1 MHKFKWDKK
10 AQGKLYS
17 DCSYIYSLLFFSLY
31 NFLSHSIKMP
41 NKGTLI
47 TRKKLILKAKSKG
60 IKELHKMST
69 SDLINALSRHDSKCR
84 SYPIRRK
91 IWKTYPKFVKKQNIL
106 EDDLRKATMLQ
117 NMSHHDL
124 KKIAK
129 LRNIKNYNTWAKE
142 DLIYILLRS
151 EKNLFE
157 DNYTK
162 YISNNTTNE
171 LRSRINN
178 IRIVLAR
185 LGNTITKKD
194 SDKIRKELYEIENK
208 QKPTKTQKERY
219 YRYLIEL
226 ANTLNKKEEYKHSDY
241 NDLDYFGIRDVE
253 NLFISA
259 DDDYYKPVLA
269 KRSL

>member
-17 DCSYIYSLLFFSLY
+17 DCSFIYFLLFFSLY
-31 NFLSHSIKMP
+31 NFLSRSIKMP

-47 TRKKLILKAKSKG
+47 TRKNLILTAKYKG
-60 IKELHKMST
+60 IKKQHKMST

-91 IWKTYPKFVKKQNIL
+91 IWKIYPKFVKKQNIL
-106 EDDLRKATMLQ
+106 EDDLRKVTMLQ
-117 NMSHHDL
+117 NMSHDDL

-129 LRNIKNYNTWAKE
+129 LWNIKNYNTWAKE

-162 YISNNTTNE
+162 CISNNTTDE
-171 LRSRINN
+171 LRSRRNN
-178 IRIVLAR
+178 IR
-185 LGNTITKKD
+185 KD
-194 SDKIRKELYEIENK
+194 LYEIENK

-226 ANTLNKKEEYKHSDY
+226 ANTLNKNEEYKHSDY
-241 NDLDYFGIRDVE
+241 NDLDYFVNKGRWK
-253 NLFISA
+253 FI
-259 DDDYYKPVLA
+259 Y
-269 KRSL
+269 

>member
-106 EDDLRKATMLQ
+106 EDDLHKATKLQ
-117 NMSHHDL
+117 NMSHDDL
-124 KKIAK
+124 KR
-129 LRNIKNYNTWAKE
+129 LLNYET
-142 DLIYILLRS
+142 
-151 EKNLFE
+151 
-157 DNYTK
+157 
-162 YISNNTTNE
+162 
-171 LRSRINN
+171 
-178 IRIVLAR
+178 
-185 LGNTITKKD
+185 
-194 SDKIRKELYEIENK
+194 
-208 QKPTKTQKERY
+208 
-219 YRYLIEL
+219 
-226 ANTLNKKEEYKHSDY
+226 
-241 NDLDYFGIRDVE
+241 
-253 NLFISA
+253 
-259 DDDYYKPVLA
+259 
-269 KRSL
+269 